1 VTKTFLI
8 AWIALF
14 VLWMGG
20 SFVVHGVLLSPDYMK
35 VQQLFRAPADS
46 EQYFPWMLLA
56 HVLLAGAFSWI
67 YGRGQTPG
75 KPWLGQGLRY
85 GVAIALL
92 AIVPTYMIYYAVQPM
107 PGLLVVKQTLYDG
120 VLMLVLGVAVAFIYR
135 NAPR

>member
-1 VTKTFLI
+1 M
-8 AWIALF
+8 LF
-14 VLWMGG
+14 
-20 SFVVHGVLLSPDYMK
+20 
-35 VQQLFRAPADS
+35 
-46 EQYFPWMLLA
+46 A

-67 YGRGQTPG
+67 YGRGHTPG
-75 KPWLGQGLRY
+75 EPWLGQGLRY

-120 VLMLVLGVAVAFIYR
+120 VLMLVLGLAVAFIYR